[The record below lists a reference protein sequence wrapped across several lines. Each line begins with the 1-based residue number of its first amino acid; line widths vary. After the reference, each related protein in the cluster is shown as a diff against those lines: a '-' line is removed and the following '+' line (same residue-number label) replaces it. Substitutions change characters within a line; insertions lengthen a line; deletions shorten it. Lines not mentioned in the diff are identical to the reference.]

1 MAWSGAL
8 FLLASGLAGTSPAAL
23 GLQATAES
31 GGVKV
36 PRSLLFAYH
45 HDHESCSTKVPRAVI
60 RQELAAR
67 RDASK
72 HPGKGHV
79 REHEQDR
86 TKAALQRIFSARA
99 VDFTGKWMMFKVEG
113 DMDKLLMKMGVS
125 NVDRQAARM
134 FDYGVGQVTE
144 EIEQNGD
151 DLAVRVK
158 SVMGT
163 TETKHYIAEETMQ
176 MKVQSN
182 TNKKKQDQIKCT
194 TSWSNVDKNELVHS
208 SKITSGKKLPELRR
222 SIDQGM
228 MVVKMIIGKVEAKV
242 YYQKQD

>member
-45 HDHESCSTKVPRAVI
+45 HDHESCSTKVSKSMI
-60 RQELAAR
+60 RQELAA
-67 RDASK
+67 K
-72 HPGKGHV
+72 HPGKGHI
-79 REHEQDR
+79 REHEHDK
-86 TKAALQRIFSARA
+86 TKATLQRIFFGRS
-99 VDFTGKWMMFKVEG
+99 VDFTGKWLMFKVEG
-113 DMDKLLMKMGVS
+113 DMDKLLMKMGMG